1 MELSNR
7 SKWLLGLFVAI
18 GLFIVSIIP
27 ASAQTI
33 AYHPLRYGTNQ
44 TSMADGYFVK
54 PANVVVKNH
63 LYYVTMEIKTAKSLS
78 SFPVKV
84 NWVNGKAPLNV
95 RRVKDRAGDSLL
107 YYSFYANNLKK
118 RINAKLAIDVPKV
131 YKAHHLISFKFST
144 AGLPSLGRT
153 HAAAAT
159 PKTAT
164 STTKPKAAT
173 SPSTKAKQTNSR
185 PRRVKDRAGDSLLY
199 YSFYANNLKKR
210 INAKL
215 AIDVPKVYKAHHL
228 ISFKFSTAGLPS
240 LGRTHAAAATPK
252 TATSTTKPKAATSPS
267 TKAKQTNSRPKANA
281 PKKTKKAA
289 KTASSTKT
297 KQPKAKQSSAK
308 KASSQPSKA
317 SSNLTK
323 PAKKTSDKPQ
333 AKKSGVPWIVGGV
346 TVIAGLSAGLWIYF
360 KH

>member
-63 LYYVTMEIKTAKSLS
+63 LYYVTMEIRTAKSLS

-153 HAAAAT
+153 HAAAT

-164 STTKPKAAT
+164 TTTRPKAAT
-173 SPSTKAKQTNSR
+173 SSSTKAKQTNS
-185 PRRVKDRAGDSLLY
+185 
-199 YSFYANNLKKR
+199 
-210 INAKL
+210 
-215 AIDVPKVYKAHHL
+215 
-228 ISFKFSTAGLPS
+228 
-240 LGRTHAAAATPK
+240 
-252 TATSTTKPKAATSPS
+252 
-267 TKAKQTNSRPKANA
+267 QPKANA

-289 KTASSTKT
+289 KTASSAKK

-323 PAKKTSDKPQ
+323 PAKNTSDKPQ

>member
-44 TSMADGYFVK
+44 MSMADGYFVK

-153 HAAAAT
+153 HAA
-159 PKTAT
+159 
-164 STTKPKAAT
+164 
-173 SPSTKAKQTNSR
+173 
-185 PRRVKDRAGDSLLY
+185 V
-199 YSFYANNLKKR
+199 
-210 INAKL
+210 
-215 AIDVPKVYKAHHL
+215 
-228 ISFKFSTAGLPS
+228 
-240 LGRTHAAAATPK
+240 ATPK